1 MPVSRAHPIRTAPRG
16 TAGFSLLELTLVLII
31 IGLMASV
38 AMVSWHALLPNQR
51 LNSAIR
57 NLSERLHDTR
67 SKAIAFSH
75 EFEIHYDLDED
86 SYYILTPYLLEG
98 GFAIAD
104 DDVRRAIHH
113 TNLGPEGIDI
123 LSVTVDDKE
132 YREGKIYVRF
142 DPLGASAY
150 HTVVLNQE
158 QYQRR
163 FMVEALPL
171 TGEIRVKEG
180 LDIRPREPADDG
192 DFD

>member
-1 MPVSRAHPIRTAPRG
+1 MQVPRAHSIRAAARG
-16 TAGFSLLELTLVLII
+16 PAGFTLIELTLVLII

-38 AMVSWHALLPNQR
+38 AIVASHALLPNQR

-75 EFEIHYDLDED
+75 EFEIHYDLDAD

-98 GFAIAD
+98 GFAIAE
-104 DDVRRAIHH
+104 DDVRRIVHH
-113 TNLGPEGIDI
+113 TNLAPEGID
-123 LSVTVDDKE
+123 LVSVTVDDKE
-132 YREGKIYVRF
+132 YREGKIFVRF

-150 HTVVLNQE
+150 HTVEIMQV
-158 QYQRR
+158 QYER
-163 FMVEALPL
+163 FFLIEALPL
-171 TGEIRVKEG
+171 TGEIRVFDEPYRK
-180 LDIRPREPADDG
+180 REPAEDN